1 MAKAEKGG
9 GKLGRTETVTIRLDP
24 KTNYLAELAAR
35 IQRRTKSSFIESAVA
50 QAIDAQ
56 PLLPRDPETASL
68 GEMAERLWHVRDHER
83 LISLVEHAP
92 HLMNY
97 EEQQIWALISEHCI
111 FWTGRY
117 RDRKDGTEEF
127 EWTVQPSS
135 LRRDMVAE
143 HWENLVKVANGSI
156 PKTDLP
162 SAEKTR
168 TKAKFEIDDD
178 LPF

>member
-68 GEMAERLWHVRDHER
+68 GEMSERLWHVRDHER

-97 EEQQIWALISEHCI
+97 EEQQIWAVISEHCT

-127 EWTVQPSS
+127 EWTIQASS

-143 HWENLVKVANGSI
+143 HWETLIKVANGSS
-156 PKTDLP
+156 PKSALP
-162 SAEKTR
+162 SSVKIRNRSEMDD
-168 TKAKFEIDDD
+168 EI
-178 LPF
+178 PF

>member
-1 MAKAEKGG
+1 MAKVEKGG

-56 PLLPRDPETASL
+56 PLLPRDPDTATL
-68 GEMAERLWHVRDHER
+68 GERAERLWHVRDHER

-97 EEQQIWALISEHCI
+97 EEQQIWALIVENSN
-111 FWTGRY
+111 FWLGRY

-127 EWTVQPSS
+127 QWTVDPSS
-135 LRRDMVAE
+135 LRREIVAE
-143 HWENLVKVANGSI
+143 HWDTLIKVANGSL
-156 PKTDLP
+156 PKSDLP
-162 SAEKTR
+162 KSVKIR
-168 TKAKFEIDDD
+168 GLDDEI
-178 LPF
+178 PF

>member
-56 PLLPRDPETASL
+56 PLLPRNPETASL
-68 GEMAERLWHVRDHER
+68 GETAERLWHVRDHER
-83 LISLVEHAP
+83 LISLFEHAP

-117 RDRKDGTEEF
+117 RDLKDGTEQF

-135 LRRDMVAE
+135 LQRDVVAE
-143 HWENLVKVANGSI
+143 HWETLVKVANGSGF
-156 PKTDLP
+156 KTELP
-162 SAEKTR
+162 QVAKTR
-168 TKAKFEIDDD
+168 RKATFEMDDEI
-178 LPF
+178 PF